1 MTQYNVSI
9 IIPVYNTEC
18 FLERCLQSVLS
29 QDATDYEVILVDDGS
44 TDNSGDICNRYAGEN
59 PNVSV
64 YHTPNTGVSGARNY
78 GLSKACGE
86 YIMFVD
92 SDDEI
97 PQNSI
102 SSMLQYKV
110 DLVVGGYLRSI
121 LDEKIYYLPRQ
132 LRLYSEAEKIVF
144 MDNLS
149 DFTLFDAAC
158 HKLFKKNIIDAH
170 HLQFNSSLNYGEDKL
185 FVHTFLLY
193 ATTFAT
199 TTDIVYHQIRR
210 MGSLSSDIGS
220 DKHIGQLLTFL
231 PLYVPVVNKLR
242 RQYDS
247 PFIERYYHVDVICR
261 YVFRILSIYRA
272 KNCSTLT
279 YKNTRIISRLI
290 NADNDTTIPNVGRY
304 KSNCIKI
311 SREIGPVGLFA
322 FISLFSFYDRKIRCY
337 LK

>member
-102 SSMLQYKV
+102 SSMLQYRV

-158 HKLFKKNIIDAH
+158 HKLNKKTIIDAH
-170 HLQFNSSLNYGEDKL
+170 HLQFN
-185 FVHTFLLY
+185 

-231 PLYVPVVNKLR
+231 PLYAPVVNKLR

-279 YKNTRIISRLI
+279 YKNIRIISRLI
-290 NADNDTTIPNVGRY
+290 NADDDTTIPNVGRY

-322 FISLFSFYDRKIRCY
+322 FISLFSFYDRKIRCF